1 MRQVF
6 LIRIALILGVG
17 TFAAITVF
25 MRASGNLPE
34 ADAATLE
41 KIVYMRYAVWALSA
55 FSLAWAFFWKARA
68 ESAMSEQGVNQSLIV
83 GWAPGEG
90 TAILGIVTHF
100 IGGPVATMAFGL
112 LAFVLVLLVLRVP
125 APSR

>member
-1 MRQVF
+1 VRQVF
-6 LIRIALILGVG
+6 LIRIALILGVA

-34 ADAATLE
+34 ADATTLE
-41 KIVYMRYAVWALSA
+41 KIVYLRYAVWALSA
-55 FSLAWAFFWKARA
+55 FSLAWAFFWKTRA

-100 IGGPVATMAFGL
+100 MGGPVATMAFGL

-125 APSR
+125 ASSR